1 MPKKNTQDVGIKTG
15 ASRYPE
21 CQGVDVQVEGEVLNS
36 VVGHSNYRIEVQH
49 VTFIWDI
56 ESDTMTEAGDRET
69 KSLMRE
75 IEDVNVEQEFV
86 VVKPPVFG

>member
-1 MPKKNTQDVGIKTG
+1 M
-15 ASRYPE
+15 
-21 CQGVDVQVEGEVLNS
+21 LNS
-36 VVGHSNYRIEVQH
+36 VVGHSNYRIEVQR